1 MEKDAPRS
9 TRAEAAE
16 ARAGVRVGVAPLLE
30 RLVDYAGTFPPAG
43 LALEAAAENF
53 VGYRRG
59 EQRSLLS
66 RMAVALG
73 DLERLASW
81 ARARP
86 GAEALPVTVIAGER
100 FADGVAAATRLA
112 PVLRIEAVEARVA
125 TPADVS
131 AAARSAALGVELVG
145 EIALDAPATWPGLLD
160 AIGEHGLR
168 AKLRTGALV
177 PSAIPPAG
185 LVAKFVVACARRDLA
200 AKFTAGLHHA
210 LSCERAL
217 TYASDSPR
225 GPMYGFVNA
234 YAAAA
239 LAYELAADE
248 ARVERCLTERSATA
262 IVADA
267 HGLVVSG
274 ERVTTA
280 QLAHLRTKVGAFG
293 SCSFEEP
300 ATDLVALG
308 WL

>member
-9 TRAEAAE
+9 PRPGAAD
-16 ARAGVRVGVAPLLE
+16 ARAGVAPLLE

-53 VGYRRG
+53 VRYRGG
-59 EQRSLLS
+59 ERSALLS

-73 DLERLASW
+73 DLERLAAWVS
-81 ARARP
+81 ARP
-86 GAEALPVTVIAGER
+86 GTAALQVTVIAGER
-100 FADGVAAATRLA
+100 FADGVAAATRFAPHLA
-112 PVLRIEAVEARVA
+112 IEAVEGRVA
-125 TPADVS
+125 TPADVT
-131 AAARSAALGVELVG
+131 AAARSAAKGVELVG
-145 EIALDAPATWPGLLD
+145 ELPLEAPATWPALLD
-160 AIGEHGLR
+160 ALGEHGLR

-177 PSAIPPAG
+177 PSAIPPAA
-185 LVAKFVVACARRDLA
+185 LVAKFVAACARRDLA
-200 AKFTAGLHHA
+200 LKFTAGLHHA

-239 LAYELAADE
+239 LAFELGADE
-248 ARVERCLTERSATA
+248 ARVERCLAERSAEE
-262 IVADA
+262 IRADA
-267 HGLVVSG
+267 HGLVVHG
-274 ERVTTA
+274 ERITTA

-300 ATDLVALG
+300 LADLVALG
-308 WL
+308 WLSPRT

>member
-1 MEKDAPRS
+1 MEKDASRS
-9 TRAEAAE
+9 TRVGAAD
-16 ARAGVRVGVAPLLE
+16 ARTGVAPLLE
-30 RLVDYAGTFPPAG
+30 RLVDYAGTFPPAA
-43 LALEAAAENF
+43 LALEVAAENF
-53 VGYRRG
+53 VRHRAGV
-59 EQRSLLS
+59 QRALLA

-73 DLERLASW
+73 DCERLANW
-81 ARARP
+81 VRARP
-86 GAEALPVTVIAGER
+86 GTAPLPVTVIAGER
-100 FADGVAAATRLA
+100 FADGVAAATSFAPHLA
-112 PVLRIEAVEARVA
+112 IEAVEGRVA
-125 TPADVS
+125 SPADVT
-131 AAARSAALGVELVG
+131 AAARCAAQGIELVG
-145 EIALDAPATWPGLLD
+145 ELPLETPAKWPALLD
-160 AIGEHGLR
+160 ALGEHGLR

-177 PSAIPPAG
+177 PSGIPPAA

-200 AKFTAGLHHA
+200 LKFTAGLHHA

-239 LAYELAADE
+239 LAFELGADE
-248 ARVERCLTERSATA
+248 ARVERCLTERSADA
-262 IVADA
+262 LRADA
-267 HGLVVSG
+267 HGLVVQG
-274 ERVTTA
+274 ERITTA